1 MAEIAKG
8 TFEVELTPGP
18 AELGGAAAR
27 FDLVKTFHGDLE
39 GSGRGVMFSAG
50 DPSVGEAGYV
60 AIETVE
66 GTLGGRAGSF
76 AMQQFGTMSGG
87 AQTLHYEVVPGSGQG
102 ELAGIVGTLDLT
114 IEDDGTHRYA
124 LEYELL

>member
-1 MAEIAKG
+1 MAEVAKG

-27 FDLVKTFHGDLE
+27 FDLAKTFHGDLE
-39 GSGRGVMFSAG
+39 GSGRGLMFSAG

-66 GTLGGRAGSF
+66 GTLAGRSGSF

-87 AQTLHYEVVPGSGQG
+87 AQTLRYEVVPGSGQG
-102 ELAGIVGTLDLT
+102 ELAGIAGALDLT